1 MPIIFPRYFPPP
13 RGHRTRR
20 EGPGGYTRRDK
31 EEGPYG
37 LFIEHD
43 DRDVAIPLNE
53 YDDLSSIEPFWQRAG
68 ASINMILWGNRAQ
81 REMAARELRQLNMQ
95 IDATTGNFGLGIIE
109 TSNWYN
115 AGEQLFK
122 ALRDFHMYGATA
134 RFEDVRDFIWE
145 RIQVMNYPTDWR
157 IKAVDFA
164 REIESYAG
172 HNARLRKNRPVD
184 TDDSIF
190 NEWLLENV
198 PQPYAPPPTYEHTER
213 ASTQVPAP
221 PMPPGGGQNPGQD
234 TVISQFA
241 SHIGSARPAVS
252 GRSNRPRNSRQ
263 VVTRQRQPIPATVR
277 PAPSLRRPVPSRRP
291 R

>member
-1 MPIIFPRYFPPP
+1 
-13 RGHRTRR
+13 
-20 EGPGGYTRRDK
+20 
-31 EEGPYG
+31 
-37 LFIEHD
+37 
-43 DRDVAIPLNE
+43 
-53 YDDLSSIEPFWQRAG
+53 
-68 ASINMILWGNRAQ
+68 
-81 REMAARELRQLNMQ
+81 
-95 IDATTGNFGLGIIE
+95 
-109 TSNWYN
+109 
-115 AGEQLFK
+115 
-122 ALRDFHMYGATA
+122 
-134 RFEDVRDFIWE
+134 
-145 RIQVMNYPTDWR
+145 MNYPTDWR

-198 PQPYAPPPTYEHTER
+198 PQPYVPPPTYEHTER